1 MTVQRLFAIAFIIL
15 VAGVGWFILG
25 ASVAVRTGE
34 SDQKLAHEVEQIWGG
49 EHNQRAPVVYI
60 EKTRFAIDPAP
71 PAGAPGGDASGNP
84 PPTQTTAKLVTDR
97 IAVPLQSSRVEVALG
112 LDQRRKG
119 LLWYNTYRV
128 DFHGAYKL
136 SHTDPDARELVV
148 RFEFPSNDALYDGF
162 VMRLNGTDLGL
173 AGDLSQGITARL
185 PLAKGEVADLEVSY
199 RSRGLGPWSYRFE
212 GQGVAQVHDFAMQ
225 MTTDCDG
232 VDFPPGSIAPSTRT
246 RAGAG
251 WKLGWKFDNL
261 LTGQRVGIDLPH
273 RLNPGPTAFR
283 IIFFA
288 PVALLFFVSV
298 LVVLGI
304 RSGWALHPMHYAFLS
319 AAFFAFHLLLAYL
332 VDHLD
337 INLSF
342 LIAGAVSVL
351 LVVTYLARV
360 AGAGELLVRAAGA
373 QVVFLLM
380 FSYAFFFEGYTGL
393 TVTVGSVLTLFVVMQ
408 ATARLDWFE
417 VFGRPTATGGGR
429 A

>member
-1 MTVQRLFAIAFIIL
+1 
-15 VAGVGWFILG
+15 
-25 ASVAVRTGE
+25 
-34 SDQKLAHEVEQIWGG
+34 
-49 EHNQRAPVVYI
+49 
-60 EKTRFAIDPAP
+60 
-71 PAGAPGGDASGNP
+71 
-84 PPTQTTAKLVTDR
+84 VTDH
-97 IAVPLQSSRVEVALG
+97 IALPLQSSRVEATLG

-128 DFHGAYKL
+128 DFHARYQVRH
-136 SHTDPDARELVV
+136 SDPDAHAVV
-148 RFEFPSNDALYDGF
+148 VHFDFPSNEALYDAF
-162 VMRLNGTDLGL
+162 VLKVDGVDQRL
-173 AGDLSQGITARL
+173 AGDITQGISTRLFLDAGKTA
-185 PLAKGEVADLEVSY
+185 EVEVSY
-199 RSRGLGPWSYRFE
+199 RSRGLGPWNYVFAPA
-212 GQGVAQVHDFAMQ
+212 GVAQVHDFALQ
-225 MTTDCDG
+225 VTTDCDG
-232 VDFPPGSIAPSTRT
+232 FDFPAGSIAPGTKS
-246 RAGAG
+246 RAGTG
-251 WKLGWKFDNL
+251 WKLDWKFDNL
-261 LTGQRVGIDLPH
+261 LTGQRIGIEMPH

-342 LIAGAVSVL
+342 LIAGIASVL

-360 AGAGELLVRAAGA
+360 AGAGELLMRAAGA

-380 FSYAFFFEGYTGL
+380 FSYAFFFEGYSGL

-417 VFGRPTATGGGR
+417 VFGGRRGDGSAPPVVDGPLGRILKGGSPVGPG
-429 A
+429 ASA